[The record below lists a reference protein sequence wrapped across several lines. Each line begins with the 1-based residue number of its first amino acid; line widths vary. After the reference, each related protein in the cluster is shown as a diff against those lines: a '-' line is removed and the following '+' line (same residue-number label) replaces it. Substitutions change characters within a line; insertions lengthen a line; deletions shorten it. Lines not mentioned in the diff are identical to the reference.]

1 MDKDRIKGKMEDI
14 GGRIE
19 RQTGEW
25 TGDPKKQAEGTAH
38 QVKGKARNM
47 AGQVK
52 DAARDAVKNL
62 RHEKHEKL
70 DVDEVDPD
78 RDLDRKKGAA

>member
-14 GGRIE
+14 GGRME

-25 TGDPKKQAEGTAH
+25 TGDLKKQAEGTAH
-38 QVKGKARNM
+38 QVKGKARNI

-62 RHEKHEKL
+62 RHEKS
-70 DVDEVDPD
+70 DVEEVDPD